1 MFYEIKLKVEKENSK
16 GEMKEVVE
24 HFITD
29 VGLFAEAEANGLEQY
44 NGNCDEYNGNCDVI
58 SITRSKV
65 IEIVNEKEEGK
76 PFYKATLIDI
86 FIDDNG
92 NEKETKSYTLVCAKD
107 ITEANRLMQEHMRLG
122 LNDMRLDG
130 IVKTK
135 IIDLI

>member
-29 VGLFAEAEANGLEQY
+29 VELFAEAEAKGLERY
-44 NGNCDEYNGNCDVI
+44 NGDCDEYNGNCDVI

-92 NEKETKSYTLVCAKD
+92 NEKETKYYNLVCAKD
-107 ITEANRLMQEHMRLG
+107 ITEANRLMQEHMRQG

-135 IIDLI
+135 IMDLI

>member
-29 VGLFAEAEANGLEQY
+29 VGLFAEAEANRLEQ
-44 NGNCDEYNGNCDVI
+44 YNGNCDVI
-58 SITRSKV
+58 SITRSNV
-65 IEIVNEKEEGK
+65 VEIVNEKEEDK

-92 NEKETKSYTLVCAKD
+92 NEKETKYYTLVCAKD
-107 ITEANRLMQEHMRLG
+107 ITEANRLMQEHMRQG
-122 LNDMRLDG
+122 LNDMRLDA
-130 IVKTK
+130 IQKTK

>member
-16 GEMKEVVE
+16 GEMKEVIE

-29 VGLFAEAEANGLEQY
+29 VGLFAEAEAKGLEQY
-44 NGNCDEYNGNCDVI
+44 VDCDVI
-58 SITRSKV
+58 SITHSKV
-65 IEIVNEKEEGK
+65 VEIVNEKEEDK

-92 NEKETKSYTLVCAKD
+92 NEKETKYYNLVCAKD
-107 ITEANRLMQEHMRLG
+107 ITEANRLMQEHMRQG
-122 LNDMRLDG
+122 LEDMRLDA
-130 IVKTK
+130 IQKTK

>member
-29 VGLFAEAEANGLEQY
+29 VELFAESEAKGLEQY
-44 NGNCDEYNGNCDVI
+44 NGDCDVF

-76 PFYKATLIDI
+76 PFYKATIISTFTDE
-86 FIDDNG
+86 NG
-92 NEKETKSYTLVCAKD
+92 NEKENKYYNLVCAKD
-107 ITEANRLMQEHMRLG
+107 ITEANRLMQEHMRQG
-122 LNDMRLDG
+122 LEDMRLDA
-130 IVKTK
+130 IQKTK
-135 IIDLI
+135 IMDLI

>member
-29 VGLFAEAEANGLEQY
+29 VGLFAEAEAKGLEQY
-44 NGNCDEYNGNCDVI
+44 VGCDVI
-58 SITRSKV
+58 SITRSNV
-65 IEIVNEKEEGK
+65 VEIVNEKEEGK

-92 NEKETKSYTLVCAKD
+92 NEKETKYYNLVCAKD
-107 ITEANRLMQEHMRLG
+107 ITEANRPMQEHMRQG
-122 LNDMRLDG
+122 LNDMRLDA
-130 IVKTK
+130 IQKTK

>member
-1 MFYEIKLKVEKENSK
+1 MFYEIKLKVDKDNGK

-44 NGNCDEYNGNCDVI
+44 NGNCDVI
-58 SITRSKV
+58 SITRSNV
-65 IEIVNEKEEGK
+65 VEIVNEKEEGK

-86 FIDDNG
+86 FG
-92 NEKETKSYTLVCAKD
+92 NEKETKYYNLVCAKD
-107 ITEANRLMQEHMRLG
+107 ITEANRLMQEHMRQG
-122 LNDMRLDG
+122 LNDMRLDA
-130 IVKTK
+130 IQKTK

>member
-1 MFYEIKLKVEKENSK
+1 MFYEIKLKVDKDNGK

-29 VGLFAEAEANGLEQY
+29 VGLFAEAEANGL
-44 NGNCDEYNGNCDVI
+44 
-58 SITRSKV
+58 
-65 IEIVNEKEEGK
+65 
-76 PFYKATLIDI
+76 
-86 FIDDNG
+86 
-92 NEKETKSYTLVCAKD
+92 
-107 ITEANRLMQEHMRLG
+107 MQEHMRQG

>member
-29 VGLFAEAEANGLEQY
+29 VGLFAEAEANSLEQ
-44 NGNCDEYNGNCDVI
+44 YNGNCDVI
-58 SITRSKV
+58 SITRSNV
-65 IEIVNEKEEGK
+65 VEIVNEKEEDK

-92 NEKETKSYTLVCAKD
+92 NEKETKYYTLVCAKD
-107 ITEANRLMQEHMRLG
+107 ITEANRLMQEHMRQG
-122 LNDMRLDG
+122 LNDMRLDA
-130 IVKTK
+130 IQKTK

>member
-16 GEMKEVVE
+16 GEMKEVIE

-29 VGLFAEAEANGLEQY
+29 VELFAEAEAKGLEQY
-44 NGNCDEYNGNCDVI
+44 NGNCDVF
-58 SITRSKV
+58 SITRSNV
-65 IEIVNEKEEGK
+65 VEIVNEKEEGK

-92 NEKETKSYTLVCAKD
+92 NEKETKD
-107 ITEANRLMQEHMRLG
+107 ITEANRLMQEHMRQG

-135 IIDLI
+135 IMDLI

>member
-16 GEMKEVVE
+16 GEMKEVIE

-29 VGLFAEAEANGLEQY
+29 VGLFAEAEAKELEQY
-44 NGNCDEYNGNCDVI
+44 VDCDVI
-58 SITRSKV
+58 SITHSKV
-65 IEIVNEKEEGK
+65 VEIVNEKEEDK

-92 NEKETKSYTLVCAKD
+92 NEKETKYYNLVCAKD
-107 ITEANRLMQEHMRLG
+107 ITEANRLMQEHMRQG
-122 LNDMRLDG
+122 LNDMRLDA
-130 IVKTK
+130 IQKTK

>member
-29 VGLFAEAEANGLEQY
+29 VELFAETEANGMEQ
-44 NGNCDEYNGNCDVI
+44 YNGNCDVI
-58 SITRSKV
+58 SITRSNV
-65 IEIVNEKEEGK
+65 VEIVNEKEEDK

-92 NEKETKSYTLVCAKD
+92 NEKETKYYNLVCAKD
-107 ITEANRLMQEHMRLG
+107 ITEANRLMQEHKRQG

>member
-29 VGLFAEAEANGLEQY
+29 VGLFAESEAKGLEQY
-44 NGNCDEYNGNCDVI
+44 VDCDVI
-58 SITRSKV
+58 SITHSKV
-65 IEIVNEKEEGK
+65 VEIVNEKEEDK

-92 NEKETKSYTLVCAKD
+92 NEKETKYYNLVCAKD
-107 ITEANRLMQEHMRLG
+107 ITEANRLMQEHMRQG
-122 LNDMRLDG
+122 LNDMRLDA
-130 IVKTK
+130 IQKTK

>member
-29 VGLFAEAEANGLEQY
+29 VGLFAEDEAKGLEQ
-44 NGNCDEYNGNCDVI
+44 YNGNCDVI
-58 SITRSKV
+58 SITRSNV
-65 IEIVNEKEEGK
+65 VEIVNKKEESK

-92 NEKETKSYTLVCAKD
+92 NEKETKYYNLVCAKD
-107 ITEANRLMQEHMRLG
+107 ITEANRLMQEHMRQG

>member
-29 VGLFAEAEANGLEQY
+29 VGLFAEAEAKGLEQY
-44 NGNCDEYNGNCDVI
+44 VDCDVI

-65 IEIVNEKEEGK
+65 VEIVNEKEEDK

-92 NEKETKSYTLVCAKD
+92 NEKETKYYNLVCAKD
-107 ITEANRLMQEHMRLG
+107 ITEANRLMQEHMRQG
-122 LNDMRLDG
+122 LEDMRLDA
-130 IVKTK
+130 IQKTK